1 MKVGLSPN
9 FLASIPLMKEVQPET
24 NAFPCH
30 INLTITTKRLTQ
42 EEYLR
47 DIYKVCICQGRVNV
61 VPHVRNCISHEVA
74 KGKLGGD
81 TDLKLFVSNNKLITI
96 FGCHTS
102 HHH

>member
-1 MKVGLSPN
+1 MHPIMKVGLSPN

-47 DIYKVCICQGRVNV
+47 DIYKVCICQGGIDIE
-61 VPHVRNCISHEVA
+61 PHVRYDVGHEVA
-74 KGKLGGD
+74 
-81 TDLKLFVSNNKLITI
+81 V
-96 FGCHTS
+96 
-102 HHH
+102 